1 MQRKNV
7 VDATMVVRPQN
18 RRRAAVDVSQ
28 GEHWRF
34 ETRGCAKACQIA
46 EPMFLV
52 ETRMEL
58 VSDLDRGALEL
69 WQASIAP

>member
-7 VDATMVVRPQN
+7 VNATVVVRPQN
-18 RRRAAVDVSQ
+18 RQKLAVGVSE
-28 GEHWRF
+28 GVHWRL
-34 ETRGCAKACQIA
+34 ETGGCAKVRQIA

-58 VSDLDRGALEL
+58 VSDLDRGTLEL
-69 WQASIAP
+69 